1 MDMSYRIG
9 LGFDVHQLNPDRRLI
24 LGGVDIPHN
33 LGLEG
38 HSDADVLTHA
48 VMDSLLGALSMGD
61 IGDHFPDTDSK
72 FRGADSLFL
81 LRQVWAM
88 IEKKGYVINNLDN
101 VLIAQKP
108 RLKPFLIEMRQ
119 NLANCIGCEMTQIS
133 VKATTTEK
141 LGYVGREEGI
151 AAKSLVLLQRPNY

>member
-24 LGGVDIPHN
+24 LGGVNIPHD

-48 VMDSLLGALSMGD
+48 VMDSLLGALAMGD
-61 IGDHFPDTDSK
+61 IGDHFPDANSK
-72 FRGADSLFL
+72 FQGADSLFL

-101 VLIAQKP
+101 VLIAQ
-108 RLKPFLIEMRQ
+108 M
-119 NLANCIGCEMTQIS
+119 
-133 VKATTTEK
+133 VD
-141 LGYVGREEGI
+141 I
-151 AAKSLVLLQRPNY
+151 AQYENVELNNQHSLVCKK

>member
-1 MDMSYRIG
+1 MSHRIG

-24 LGGVDIPHN
+24 LGGVDIPHA

-48 VMDSLLGALSMGD
+48 VMDSLLGALAMGD

-72 FRGADSLFL
+72 FRGADSLYL

-88 IEKKGYVINNLDN
+88 IEKEGYVINNLDN

-108 RLKPFLIEMRQ
+108 RLKPFLNKMRE
-119 NLANCIGCEMTQIS
+119 NLAICIGCEMTQVS
-133 VKATTTEK
+133 VKATTTEN
-141 LGYVGREEGI
+141 LGFAGREEGI
-151 AAKSLVLLQRPNY
+151 AAKSFVLLQKSNS